1 MPDDLQIQNDSRQ
14 RVIADICKRIHAD
27 AKDRRKRFEESG
39 RELMKYG
46 FSKDYM
52 FEYQTLNPKAWYKA
66 KYAKTAEAFGV
77 ITPRI
82 TPPGNA
88 NRLITLSEPNQNLA
102 ARSEARQFYL
112 NYTPQFTGWFDH
124 RQSVSEEAVGYGRGA
139 VYTTRDERTGLI
151 CSRWK
156 PIEDIWDDPN
166 AITPEDRHI
175 LICRETELRSEAV
188 AKYPQA
194 AEAINKLPK
203 SDKAE
208 SYRGQQI
215 PRTDDVVTYLVFWF
229 DRGIQGYDGGFKML
243 QELAR
248 QKGHG
253 ISDEQ
258 AKQFTA
264 QMPNAPIKYL
274 MSEEYQFLHEC
285 PWPIPFH
292 QLVSDPWPVTY
303 YDPVRNTQSIYPVSM
318 LDAGIGIQRA
328 LNHIVTLAMSK
339 MRHDMKVTYVT
350 KKQNRQGP
358 SKEDVRRVLSGA
370 DIEKIEIEFNGTT
383 GKISDYFEKLDWSMG
398 WVQPTMMFLDRLESV
413 YERLTGMYSWLHTG
427 QGAVQDRSAEATKA
441 RERNSMARI
450 EHMRDR
456 GAAFDSMV
464 ARKEAFAAA
473 HMLDPDD
480 IAKVLPPRLVQQWG
494 HLVSPEALS
503 PDYWIT
509 QAQQQGIVDPNAQ
522 VQFAQQNLA
531 GAYTL
536 DEITYQS
543 QFELEATSTR
553 RKDIDQQIEMMEKT
567 KNQVTSVQLQSQ
579 DPEDKAMGY
588 ETLALDAK
596 LQGLPLE
603 FQDMCKARAANLR
616 VQAQTMQQQ
625 MMMQQQAMMGAP
637 PAGQPGQPPQQGATS
652 V

>member
-1 MPDDLQIQNDSRQ
+1 MSE
-14 RVIADICKRIHAD
+14 RVIQQTAMQRIVSDICKRLHTD

-39 RELMKYG
+39 RELMRYG
-46 FSKDYM
+46 FSKDYL
-52 FEYQTLNPKAWYKA
+52 FEYQTLNPRAWYKA

-77 ITPRI
+77 IVPRI

-88 NRLITLSEPNQNLA
+88 NRLITLSEPNPALA

-124 RQSVSEEAVGYGRGA
+124 RQSASEEAVGYGRGA
-139 VYTTRDERTGLI
+139 VYTTRDTRTGLI

-166 AITPEDRHI
+166 ATTADDRHC
-175 LICRETELRSEAV
+175 LIVRETELRSEAI
-188 AKYPQA
+188 AKYP
-194 AEAINKLPK
+194 EAIEVLNKLPK
-203 SDKAE
+203 AGKPDE
-208 SYRGQQI
+208 WRGQQI
-215 PRTDDVVTYLVFWF
+215 PRTDDVITYLVFWF
-229 DRGIQGYDGGFKML
+229 DRGVQTYDGGYKML
-243 QELAR
+243 QEMAKER
-248 QKGHG
+248 EQN
-253 ISDEQ
+253 ITDAQ
-258 AKQFTA
+258 AKTFSA

-274 MSEEYQFLHEC
+274 LSEEYEVLYEC

-303 YDPVRNTQSIYPVSM
+303 YDPIRNTQSIYPVSM
-318 LDAGIGIQRA
+318 LDPGIGIQRA
-328 LNHIVTLAMSK
+328 MNHILTLAMGK
-339 MRHDMKVTYVT
+339 MRHDMKVTYVS
-350 KKQNRQGP
+350 KKQNRQGV
-358 SKEDVRRVLSGA
+358 SKEDLRRVMQGA
-370 DIEKIEIEFNGTT
+370 DIEKIEVEFNGTT
-383 GKISDYFEKLDWSMG
+383 GNIGDYFQKLDWSMG
-398 WVQPTMMFLDRLESV
+398 WVQPTMAFMDRLESV

-480 IAKVLPPRLVQQWG
+480 LAKVLPTRLSQQWG
-494 HLVSPEALS
+494 HLVSPEAMS

-509 QAQQQGIVDPNAQ
+509 QAQQRGIADQNQQ
-522 VQFAQQNLA
+522 VAFAQQNLA
-531 GAYTL
+531 SAYTL

-603 FQDMCKARAANLR
+603 FQDMCKARANSLR
-616 VQAQTMQQQ
+616 MQAQMMQQ
-625 MMMQQQAMMGAP
+625 MALQQQAMGAQP
-637 PAGQPGQPPQQGATS
+637 QPGQPPAQPQPQ
-652 V
+652 

>member
-1 MPDDLQIQNDSRQ
+1 METQIKQDPRQ
-14 RVIADICKRIHAD
+14 RIVSDICKRLHGD
-27 AKDRRKRFEESG
+27 AKTRRKRAEDSG
-39 RELMKYG
+39 REIMRYG
-46 FSKDYM
+46 FSKEYL

-66 KYAKTAEAFGV
+66 KYAKTSEAIGV

-88 NRLITLSEPNQNLA
+88 NRLITLSEPNPALA

-112 NYTPQFTGWFDH
+112 NYTPQFTNWFDH
-124 RQSVSEEAVGYGRGA
+124 RQSVSEEAICYGRGA

-156 PIEDIWDDPN
+156 PYEDIWDDPN
-166 AITPEDRHI
+166 ATTPDDRHL
-175 LICRETELRSEAV
+175 LIVRETELRSDAI

-194 AEAINKLPK
+194 AAALMKLPK
-203 SDKAE
+203 AGAQE
-208 SYRGQQI
+208 YGRGQQL
-215 PRTDDVVTYLVFWF
+215 PQTDDVICYYVFWF
-229 DRGIQGYDGGFKML
+229 DRGIHTYEGGYKL
-243 QELAR
+243 IQELAR
-248 QKGHG
+248 ERGG
-253 ISDEQ
+253 LSDDQ
-258 AKQFTA
+258 AKQITA
-264 QMPNAPIKYL
+264 QMPNAPVKYL
-274 MSEEYQFLHEC
+274 ISEEYEFLYEC

-292 QLVSDPWPVTY
+292 QLVNDPWPYTF
-303 YDPVRNTQSIYPVSM
+303 YDPIRNTQSIYPVSM
-318 LDAGIGIQRA
+318 LEPGIGIQRA
-328 LNHIVTLAMSK
+328 LNHILTLTMGK
-339 MRHDMKVTYVT
+339 MRHDMKVAYVA
-350 KKQNRQGP
+350 KKQNRNGP
-358 SKEDVRRVLSGA
+358 SKEDIRRSLAGA
-370 DIEKIEIEFNGTT
+370 DIERIEIEFNGTT
-383 GKISDYFEKLDWSMG
+383 GKLEDYFEKLDWSMG
-398 WVQPTMMFLDRLESV
+398 WIQPTMALMDRLESV
-413 YERLTGMYSWLHTG
+413 YERLTGLYSWLHTG
-427 QGAVQDRSAEATKA
+427 TGAVQDRSAEATRA

-456 GAAFDSMV
+456 GAAFDGMV

-480 IAKVLPPRLVQQWG
+480 VAKVLPPRLAQQWG
-494 HLVSPEALS
+494 HLVSPEAMS

-509 QAQQQGIVDPNAQ
+509 QAQTQGILDPNQQ
-522 VQFAQQNLA
+522 VMFAQQNLM

-567 KNQVTSVQLQSQ
+567 KNQVTSIQLQSQ
-579 DPEDKAMGY
+579 DLDDKAMGY

-603 FQDMCKARAANLR
+603 FQQMCKQRADALR
-616 VQAQTMQQQ
+616 QQAMMMQQ
-625 MMMQQQAMMGAP
+625 MAMQQQAMAAQGMP
-637 PAGQPGQPPQQGATS
+637 PGQPPQQGAPS

>member
-1 MPDDLQIQNDSRQ
+1 METAIQQTPAQ
-14 RVIADICKRIHAD
+14 RIIGEICKRLHGD
-27 AKDRRKRFEESG
+27 AKKRRVRFEESG

-46 FSKDYM
+46 YSKDYL
-52 FEYQTLNPKAWYKA
+52 FEYQTINPRAWYKA

-77 ITPRI
+77 IVPRI

-88 NRLITLSEPNQNLA
+88 NRLITLSEPNPALA

-139 VYTTRDERTGLI
+139 VYTTRDTRTGLI

-166 AITPEDRHI
+166 AITPDDRHMMI
-175 LICRETELRSEAV
+175 VRETELRSDAI

-194 AEAINKLPK
+194 AEALNRLPK
-203 SDKAE
+203 AGEPDAC
-208 SYRGQQI
+208 RGQQI
-215 PRTDDVVTYLVFWF
+215 PRTDDVICYYVFWF
-229 DRGIQGYDGGFKML
+229 DRGIHTYDGGYRLVQDM
-243 QELAR
+243 AR
-248 QKGHG
+248 ERGQG
-253 ISDEQ
+253 ISEDQ
-258 AKQFTA
+258 AKTFTA

-274 MSEEYQFLHEC
+274 LSEEYEVLYEC

-292 QLVSDPWPVTY
+292 QLVSDPWPYTF
-303 YDPVRNTQSIYPVSM
+303 YDPIRNTQSIYPVSM
-318 LDAGIGIQRA
+318 LDSAIGIQRA
-328 LNHIVTLAMSK
+328 MNHIVTLAMGK
-339 MRHDMKVTYVT
+339 MRHDMKVSYVA
-350 KKQNRQGP
+350 KKQNRNGP
-358 SKEDVRRVLSGA
+358 SKEDVRRALAGA
-370 DIEKIEIEFNGTT
+370 DIERIEIEFNGTT
-383 GKISDYFEKLDWSMG
+383 GSISDYFEKLDWSMG
-398 WVQPTMMFLDRLESV
+398 WVQPTMAFLDRLESV

-427 QGAVQDRSAEATKA
+427 QGSVQDRSAEATRA

-473 HMLDPDD
+473 HELTPDD
-480 IAKVLPPRLVQQWG
+480 VSKVLPPRLSQQWG
-494 HLVSPEALS
+494 NLVTPEAMS

-509 QAQQQGIVDPNAQ
+509 QAQDQGIIDPNQQ
-522 VQFAQQNLA
+522 VMFAQQNLA
-531 GAYTL
+531 MAYTL

-603 FQDMCKARAANLR
+603 FQDMCRTRAQSLR
-616 VQAQTMQQQ
+616 MQAQMMQQMAMQQQ
-625 MMMQQQAMMGAP
+625 QMAAQGAP
-637 PAGQPGQPPQQGATS
+637 AQEQPPQQ
-652 V
+652 